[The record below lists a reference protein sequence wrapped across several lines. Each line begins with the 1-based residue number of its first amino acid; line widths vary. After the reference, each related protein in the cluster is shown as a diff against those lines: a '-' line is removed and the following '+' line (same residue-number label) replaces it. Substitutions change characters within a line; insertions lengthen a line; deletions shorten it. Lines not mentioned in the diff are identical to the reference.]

1 MASLPQTSEMDRE
14 ELLSAMHSETAKIAK
29 GGYDKLSRLRNAGVI
44 LCIELGCQI
53 DQLTDNEA
61 VGDKGLEITKLAA
74 YLGMD
79 NTNRLYEWRNTAA
92 VFCKE
97 TDKDTGKISYNK
109 DFITD
114 QMLTPMGNGKLL
126 TFEHFKFLGRVS
138 TDKKRKS
145 LLKQVRK
152 NSWSANSLASEIKGS
167 VADLTTSR
175 SGGRKP
181 LIPGSVFQCVQKAFT
196 QAQKLDN
203 YLIAVED
210 GVTEKFEEVS
220 TDKVDEG
227 FINKI
232 DNAIE
237 MLGKLQETAQRNVD
251 ILTDGREHMLG
262 VIENTVIHVTKGSG
276 NFKEE
281 EADDECVTG
290 TQMAAKIREVAFPKK
305 KKKSSDKQLRPSK
318 SKK

>member
-1 MASLPQTSEMDRE
+1 MASLPQIIEMDRE
-14 ELLSAMHSETAKIAK
+14 ELLGTMHSETAKIAED
-29 GGYDKLSRLRNAGVI
+29 GYDKLSRLRNAGVI
-44 LCIELGCQI
+44 LCIELGCQL
-53 DQLTDNEA
+53 DRLTDNEA
-61 VGDKGLEITKLAA
+61 VEDKGLEMTKLAA

-97 TDKDTGKISYNK
+97 TDKDTGEISYNK

-114 QMLTPMGNGKLL
+114 QMLSPMGNGKLL
-126 TFEHFKFLGRVS
+126 TFEHFKFLGRIS

-145 LLKQVRK
+145 LLNQVRK

-167 VADLTTSR
+167 ATDLTTTR
-175 SGGRKP
+175 AGGRKP
-181 LIPGSVFQCVQKAFT
+181 VIPGSVFQCVQKAFT

-203 YLIAVED
+203 YLTAVED

-220 TDKVDEG
+220 TDKVDER
-227 FINKI
+227 FIDKI
-232 DNAIE
+232 DSAIE
-237 MLGKLQETAQRNVD
+237 MLEKLKGTAQRNVNL
-251 ILTDGREHMLG
+251 LTDGREHMLS
-262 VIENTVIHVTKGSG
+262 VIENTVVHVTKDNSDA
-276 NFKEE
+276 KE
-281 EADDECVTG
+281 DEDQGEYLTG

-305 KKKSSDKQLRPSK
+305 KKKSSGKQPRPSK